1 MTKISNWVAV
11 ASAAIGVLAMGC
23 TVTTGD
29 DGDAGTGGST
39 SGTGG
44 SAGAGLDS
52 GGGSGTAVTVEAST
66 DAVATKGVC
75 ETCLQGNCAA
85 EMAACRADTVNGCAE
100 ALPVFIT
107 CLGQT
112 NSADPAAACGSDFI
126 TEAQHPSS
134 DAGNGTVGADK
145 AGDLATCAMDAT
157 SCLAMC
163 KTADGG

>member
-1 MTKISNWVAV
+1 MMKISNWVAV
-11 ASAAIGVLAMGC
+11 ASAAIGVMAMGC
-23 TVTTGD
+23 TVTSGD

-39 SGTGG
+39 PGTGG

-52 GGGSGTAVTVEAST
+52 GGGSGTVTVEAGT
-66 DAVATKGVC
+66 DAIAAKGVC
-75 ETCLQGNCAA
+75 ETCLDGNCAA
-85 EMAACRADTVNGCAE
+85 FMAACRADTVNGCAE

-134 DAGNGTVGADK
+134 DAGNGIVGADK
-145 AGDLATCAMDAT
+145 ASDLATCAMDAT